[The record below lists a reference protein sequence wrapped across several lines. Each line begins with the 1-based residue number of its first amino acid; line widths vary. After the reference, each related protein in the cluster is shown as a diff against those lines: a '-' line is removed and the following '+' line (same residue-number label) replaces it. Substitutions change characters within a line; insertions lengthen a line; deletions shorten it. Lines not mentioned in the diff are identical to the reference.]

1 MIVGLGNPGRE
12 YETSKHNTGFRV
24 VDELAKRWNVT
35 LWQNRMDAQVAQAD
49 VDGEKVILVK
59 PQTYM
64 NNSGQAV
71 GPLMRWYKLEQVD
84 VYVVYDDMDLPVGR
98 LRIRKNGSDGGHNGI
113 KSLFANGCRDFI
125 RFRVGIG
132 RPLPHRD
139 VIDHVLTPFPEDML
153 PEYEE
158 GLKAAAVAIEGC
170 LKVGVDVGMNRYN
183 PRKKKKTPKPEETAE
198 QRTEETT

>member
-1 MIVGLGNPGRE
+1 MHMIVGLGNPGRE
-12 YETSKHNTGFRV
+12 YETSKHNTGFLV
-24 VDELAKRWNVT
+24 VDELAKRWNVS

-49 VDGEKVILVK
+49 INGEKVILVK

-71 GPLMRWYKLEQVD
+71 GPLMRWYKLEQTD
-84 VYVVYDDMDLPVGR
+84 VYVIYDDMDLPVGR
-98 LRIRKNGSDGGHNGI
+98 IRIRKNGSDGGHNGI

-153 PEYEE
+153 ADYEE
-158 GLKAAAVAIEGC
+158 GLEAAATAVEGC
-170 LKVGVDVGMNRYN
+170 LKLGVDVGMNRYN
-183 PRKKKKTPKPEETAE
+183 PKKKKTPKAE
-198 QRTEETT
+198 KPAEPHTDIL

>member
-158 GLKAAAVAIEGC
+158 GLKATAVAIEGC
-170 LKVGVDVGMNRYN
+170 LKVGGDVGMNRYN